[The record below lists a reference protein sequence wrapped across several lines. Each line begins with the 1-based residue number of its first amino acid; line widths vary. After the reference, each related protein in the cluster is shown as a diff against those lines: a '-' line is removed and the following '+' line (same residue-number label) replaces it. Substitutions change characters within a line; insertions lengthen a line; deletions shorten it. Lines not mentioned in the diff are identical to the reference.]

1 MRDVRDATA
10 EGRAAEA
17 AAEDNGTRPGL
28 FITFEGPDASGKTTQ
43 LGLLKAYL
51 QELGIEPVMTREPGG
66 TPISEKIREII
77 LDKANDEML
86 PMTEALLY
94 AASRAQHVG
103 ELIIPSIK
111 AGRVVISDRYV
122 DSSIAY
128 QGYGR
133 GMGDIIEEI
142 NLPATGDLRPD
153 LTVLLA
159 TDTSR
164 MRERRSAEE
173 EDRMDAQKAEFHAEV
188 MRGYLKLAERDPER
202 VRVVD
207 GQRGIDEIAAD
218 IQAIVDALLKE
229 KGII

>member
-17 AAEDNGTRPGL
+17 AAEDNGIRSGL

-43 LGLLKAYL
+43 LRLLEAHLK
-51 QELGIEPVMTREPGG
+51 ELGIEPVMTREPGG

-142 NLPATGDLRPD
+142 NLPATGGLRPD
-153 LTVLLA
+153 LTVLLT

-164 MRERRSAEE
+164 MRERRSADE

-188 MRGYLKLAERDPER
+188 MRGYLKLAEREPER
-202 VRVVD
+202 IRVVD
-207 GQRGIDEIAAD
+207 GQRGIEEIAAD
-218 IQAIVDALLKE
+218 IQAIVDALLKD

>member
-1 MRDVRDATA
+1 MTA
-10 EGRAAEA
+10 DIADRGTERSNNDKDNDNAGR
-17 AAEDNGTRPGL
+17 GL

-43 LGLLKAYL
+43 LRLLEAHL
-51 QELGIEPVMTREPGG
+51 RERGIEPVMTREPGG

-77 LDKANDEML
+77 LDKANDDML

-103 ELIIPSIK
+103 QLILPSIE

-142 NLPATGDLRPD
+142 NLPATGGLKPD
-153 LTVLLA
+153 LTILLA

-164 MRERRSAEE
+164 MRERRSADE

-188 MRGYLKLAERDPER
+188 MNGYLKLAEREPER
-202 VRVVD
+202 VRILD
-207 GQRGIDEIAAD
+207 GQRSIEEIAAD
-218 IQAIVDALLKE
+218 IRTIIDSLLEE
-229 KGII
+229 KGIY